1 MRRLI
6 PFRFLQP
13 DGARIVTWSGS
24 CYARIGTDVI
34 EAVAG
39 GIVLGGMRFV
49 RDGQL
54 QLAVKGIEQILVG
67 AEVGDVVA
75 EVVEKRGIIAIHPLH
90 VGQQSVV
97 KFLRLVDVPH
107 DRGQRVE
114 FAAIGHGNGA
124 AGRGVVAVE
133 IEEGLAEGGVIDG
146 ADEVAGTEVIGEAV
160 NHDFRW
166 TADEIVGHV
175 LEVVGSFDG

>member
-39 GIVLGGMRFV
+39 GIILGGV
-49 RDGQL
+49 RLVGNGHV
-54 QLAVKGIEQILVG
+54 QLAVEGIEQILGG
-67 AEVGDVVA
+67 AEVGDVDA
-75 EVVEKRGIIAIHPLH
+75 EVVEQRGTVAVHPLH
-90 VGQQSVV
+90 IGQQGVV

-107 DRGQRVE
+107 NRGQRVE
-114 FAAIGHGNGA
+114 FVAVGHGDGT
-124 AGRGVVAVE
+124 AGRGVMAVE
-133 IEEGLAEGGVIDG
+133 IEEGLAECRIIDG
-146 ADEVAGTEVIGEAV
+146 ADA
-160 NHDFRW
+160 
-166 TADEIVGHV
+166 
-175 LEVVGSFDG
+175 

>member
-24 CYARIGTDVI
+24 CHARIGTDVI

-49 RDGQL
+49 RNGQL
-54 QLAVKGIEQILVG
+54 QLTVEVIEQVLVG
-67 AEVGDVVA
+67 AEVGDVVT
-75 EVVEKRGIIAIHPLH
+75 EVVEQRGTVAVHPLH